1 MAVFSSRKVTVTRH
15 EWTVPV
21 NTNAAELGKAWSAAA
36 HAYRTYN
43 ALPEGYELSDDALWV
58 TSDGEEIV
66 IYFTTESAGER

>member
-1 MAVFSSRKVTVTRH
+1 MAVYSSRIRRTIHH

-21 NTNAAELGKAWSAAA
+21 NTNAAELGKALSAAA

-43 ALPEGYELSDDALWV
+43 AFPETYELSDDALWV

-66 IYFTTESAGER
+66 IYFTTEES